1 MRGGQDADRVGA
13 DGVER
18 HMAERNL
25 AVEPQQHVEADA
37 DDRGQ
42 PDRGDDENLIAV
54 TARDEEADDG
64 NRDGGRGGRA
74 PAHTFLNAARP
85 NRPFGRTASAR
96 ITSAKGD
103 DLGVGR
109 ANSAVISASATP

>member
-1 MRGGQDADRVGA
+1 MRGGQDADRVGT

-42 PDRGDDENLIAV
+42 PDRDDDKSPDSRCRE
-54 TARDEEADDG
+54 R
-64 NRDGGRGGRA
+64 
-74 PAHTFLNAARP
+74 
-85 NRPFGRTASAR
+85 
-96 ITSAKGD
+96 
-103 DLGVGR
+103 
-109 ANSAVISASATP
+109 